1 MQVCYQ
7 LSNAKKADMIVATYF
22 HKMKGHA
29 DTISSLC
36 HPLTDEEVHDYML
49 AGLGAS
55 MNLLWRPSLRVMIR
69 SAWRFFSFIY
79 SVLKF
84 IFIATTWLMRSSNR
98 LTLPLASLLRT
109 SVVALAV
116 AVAALAV
123 VEVVMVVVAV
133 VQSRPIKYGPSM
145 VTMLHI
151 VANTSTTPSSQK
163 IIMGALEMLL
173 PAPPTLLAQLVLER
187 WC

>member
-1 MQVCYQ
+1 
-7 LSNAKKADMIVATYF
+7 
-22 HKMKGHA
+22 
-29 DTISSLC
+29 
-36 HPLTDEEVHDYML
+36 
-49 AGLGAS
+49 
-55 MNLLWRPSLRVMIR
+55 
-69 SAWRFFSFIY
+69 
-79 SVLKF
+79 
-84 IFIATTWLMRSSNR
+84 MRSSNR

-109 SVVALAV
+109 SVVAVVALAV
-116 AVAALAV
+116 AVVALAV

-173 PAPPTLLAQLVLER
+173 PAPPTLLTPTDT
-187 WC
+187 